1 MVNTDG
7 VVFTAT
13 MALVIARPDTRTRR
27 YAVWVDFNYG
37 GAKTD
42 GVGVG
47 PRWSTGAACIRGEEL
62 YSHAADDA
70 PPGAADNDFDTS
82 ELRNVAYDP
91 KFAEVRAVL
100 LRRIQ
105 EEWPESRG

>member
-1 MVNTDG
+1 M
-7 VVFTAT
+7 
-13 MALVIARPDTRTRR
+13 IHYCR

-82 ELRNVAYDP
+82 ELRNVAHDP
-91 KFAEVRAVL
+91 KFSEVRAVL